1 MTEKPVQG
9 GIVEYLQS
17 RFEMVRL
24 VYENLVPVKQR
35 PEGKLV
41 FSDGNYLVCIGT
53 QSLGAGQASL
63 G

>member
-24 VYENLVPVKQR
+24 VYENLVAVKQR

-41 FSDGNYLVCIGT
+41 FSDGN
-53 QSLGAGQASL
+53 
-63 G
+63 